1 MKYHYLLKPAL
12 TTLLLLISF
21 NGSSAIIE
29 SRGYSLDTS
38 TNIITGGELE
48 WLNWDETISMSVAN
62 VYDSPLFSGWRLAT
76 SDEMYDLLNTFFG
89 PNLAIDT
96 SSTVRQRINGDFGV
110 EFGEDFFSLF
120 TGFLDNDCGTSQLG
134 CLDNPRNQAQAMYGE
149 EGALRMLIAR
159 DDFNWGNDS
168 RGFSNRFGYLQ
179 TQSGP
184 STIYPPITN
193 TAIALVRGI
202 GSTSTQPPTSVAVSE
217 PNQLILF
224 SVFLLAVLRF
234 KSASE

>member
-1 MKYHYLLKPAL
+1 MKYPYLLKPAL

-168 RGFSNRFGYLQ
+168 RGFSNPFGYLQ

>member
-1 MKYHYLLKPAL
+1 MKYHFLLKAAL

-76 SDEMYDLLNTFFG
+76 SGEMYELLNTFFG

-96 SSTVRQRINGDFGV
+96 SLNSRQRLNGDFGA
-110 EFGEDFFSLF
+110 EFGEDFFALF
-120 TGFLDNDCGTSQLG
+120 TGFMDNDCGTSQLG
-134 CLDNPRNQAQAMYGE
+134 CLTNPRNQAQAMYGE

-159 DDFNWGNDS
+159 DDFDWGNDS
-168 RGFSNRFGYLQ
+168 RGFFNAYGYLQ

-184 STIYPPITN
+184 STIYSPITN

-202 GSTSTQPPTSVAVSE
+202 GSTSTQPPASVAVSE
-217 PNQLILF
+217 PNQLIFF
-224 SVFLLAVLRF
+224 SVFLLVVLRF